1 MIDKYISVRSY
12 DKISLWLLLFIYLFI
27 IIIILNGKPVAFKL
41 FEYIPI
47 FYDRN

>member
-1 MIDKYISVRSY
+1 MIKFPCDYY
-12 DKISLWLLLFIYLFI
+12 YLFII